1 MSSDA
6 SQYQSMAL
14 YRGERT
20 IDGVVVTYDEISL
33 VEVLGISK
41 SSREDFEWGYE
52 GDAPMRLAHAL
63 LLHRT
68 GSPEVAS
75 ALSPLLMKQL
85 VAKFENEWEIQQSQ
99 LDQVIEGFQRSM
111 LTSN

>member
-33 VEVLGISK
+33 VEVLGK
-41 SSREDFEWGYE
+41 VCTTLPPP
-52 GDAPMRLAHAL
+52 A
-63 LLHRT
+63 
-68 GSPEVAS
+68 
-75 ALSPLLMKQL
+75 
-85 VAKFENEWEIQQSQ
+85 
-99 LDQVIEGFQRSM
+99 
-111 LTSN
+111 